1 MPNASCVVDLVKE
14 QQNKKRYRVPYFNDS
29 LITVVKFTAVLKLKS
44 SEKLMVADRC
54 TLNLITGNRTF
65 FAIIRTQF
73 YEAGRFE
80 PQILIKYVVL

>member
-1 MPNASCVVDLVKE
+1 MLEIMWKKPCEICVKTLNRLQIWMPNSSCVVDLVKE

-65 FAIIRTQF
+65 
-73 YEAGRFE
+73 
-80 PQILIKYVVL
+80 LL